1 MVALRRKQEPPSHP
15 FAGCYRQYSADSSA
29 TAAICIMG
37 YREMDRDNDDSSMM
51 DPAADVD
58 GSIDRAYF
66 DVPLFDPPF
75 DYFSLAGGEIFGGLK
90 ANDWSTLGDHR
101 FRRTSLQLCTVY

>member
-51 DPAADVD
+51 DRAADVD
-58 GSIDRAYF
+58 PSIELTLTF
-66 DVPLFDPPF
+66 LFPILRSIISAWLGVR
-75 DYFSLAGGEIFGGLK
+75 SLVG
-90 ANDWSTLGDHR
+90 
-101 FRRTSLQLCTVY
+101 

>member
-51 DPAADVD
+51 DRAADVD
-58 GSIDRAYF
+58 PSIELTLTF
-66 DVPLFDPPF
+66 LFSILRSIISAWPGVR
-75 DYFSLAGGEIFGGLK
+75 SLVG
-90 ANDWSTLGDHR
+90 
-101 FRRTSLQLCTVY
+101 